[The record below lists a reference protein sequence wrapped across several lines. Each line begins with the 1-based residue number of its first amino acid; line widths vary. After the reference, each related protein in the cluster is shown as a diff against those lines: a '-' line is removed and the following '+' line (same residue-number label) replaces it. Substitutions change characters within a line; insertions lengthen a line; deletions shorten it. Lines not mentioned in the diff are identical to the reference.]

1 MNLRSKMLLLK
12 RWKRIKLFVEKLG
25 SFRSNLWTNNGKQEE
40 NKCWFSTILMGS
52 SIKKVVFDEN
62 RWSKFYTN
70 LKCQFVLFNSLCP
83 RQMYL
88 KCQYELPLSWHIT
101 EDLQPLSPPD
111 WGLTSGSHYWKLF
124 RLWSDVRK
132 LLCSDTQPSITM
144 RITQLAQVTG
154 AVFQNHRAKIRVTE
168 SMSFIDAI
176 ILTMINYY
184 VHKTG
189 AVLLRITALKS
200 E

>member
-101 EDLQPLSPPD
+101 EDLQPLSPP
-111 WGLTSGSHYWKLF
+111 WLRTYF
-124 RLWSDVRK
+124 RES
-132 LLCSDTQPSITM
+132 LLETV
-144 RITQLAQVTG
+144 QVVIRSEKTI
-154 AVFQNHRAKIRVTE
+154 VFRHT
-168 SMSFIDAI
+168 
-176 ILTMINYY
+176 TINYY
-184 VHKTG
+184 AHNTISPG
-189 AVLLRITALKS
+189 DRGCFS
-200 E
+200 ESPC

>member
-1 MNLRSKMLLLK
+1 
-12 RWKRIKLFVEKLG
+12 
-25 SFRSNLWTNNGKQEE
+25 
-40 NKCWFSTILMGS
+40 
-52 SIKKVVFDEN
+52 
-62 RWSKFYTN
+62 
-70 LKCQFVLFNSLCP
+70 
-83 RQMYL
+83 
-88 KCQYELPLSWHIT
+88 
-101 EDLQPLSPPD
+101 
-111 WGLTSGSHYWKLF
+111 
-124 RLWSDVRK
+124 
-132 LLCSDTQPSITM
+132 M

-200 E
+200 ELIDWKLAVL